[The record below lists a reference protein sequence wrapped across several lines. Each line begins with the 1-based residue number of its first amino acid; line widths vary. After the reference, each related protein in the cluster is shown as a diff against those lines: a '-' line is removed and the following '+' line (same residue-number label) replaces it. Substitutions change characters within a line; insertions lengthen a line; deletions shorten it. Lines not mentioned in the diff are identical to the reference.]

1 MSIVAVTGVDGT
13 AVLMTLTMSS
23 ARVLSVTEAEAAMVV
38 VLVEVV
44 AVKTA
49 PELTVVGAA
58 VVVLS
63 LLSVAAR
70 TRRTSF
76 IGLPKRSIG
85 CVYRG
90 RCRYCA
96 VEELFENDDVVSA
109 SLFSVF
115 DFVRI

>member
-38 VLVEVV
+38 VLVEGV

-49 PELTVVGAA
+49 PELTAVGAT

-63 LLSVAAR
+63 LLSAATR

-76 IGLPKRSIG
+76 IALLKRNIG
-85 CVYRG
+85 CKYPE
-90 RCRYCA
+90 RY
-96 VEELFENDDVVSA
+96 
-109 SLFSVF
+109 
-115 DFVRI
+115 

>member
-1 MSIVAVTGVDGT
+1 MSIVAVTGVDGA
-13 AVLMTLTMSS
+13 AVLMTVTMSS
-23 ARVLSVTEAEAAMVV
+23 APALSVTEAEAAMVV

-58 VVVLS
+58 VVILS
-63 LLSVAAR
+63 LLPAAAR

-85 CVYRG
+85 GEYPG
-90 RCRYCA
+90 R
-96 VEELFENDDVVSA
+96 
-109 SLFSVF
+109 
-115 DFVRI
+115 

>member
-13 AVLMTLTMSS
+13 AVLMTVTMSS

-49 PELTVVGAA
+49 PELTAVGAT

-63 LLSVAAR
+63 LLSAATR

-76 IGLPKRSIG
+76 IALLKRNIG
-85 CVYRG
+85 CKYPE
-90 RCRYCA
+90 RY
-96 VEELFENDDVVSA
+96 
-109 SLFSVF
+109 
-115 DFVRI
+115 